1 MTKNKKQFIKT
12 LLYIQH
18 LITSIKWLII
28 QNNITKAEEK
38 LREANS
44 LIEEVGYD
52 NTWWKRNSVT
62 ANLVREN
69 NTTTNGTHK
78 RNVKCGYT
86 LCERF
91 ISKTKFFTK
100 RRIKNAIWN

>member
-1 MTKNKKQFIKT
+1 MNKALFFFDR
-12 LLYIQH
+12 
-18 LITSIKWLII
+18 
-28 QNNITKAEEK
+28 KA
-38 LREANS
+38 
-44 LIEEVGYD
+44 YD
-52 NTWWKRNSVT
+52 NTRLKRNSVT

-100 RRIKNAIWN
+100 RRIKNAI

>member
-38 LREANS
+38 LKEANS

-52 NTWWKRNSVT
+52 NTKWKRDSAT
-62 ANLVREN
+62 ANLNRQN
-69 NTTTNGTHK
+69 HTTTNGSHK
-78 RNVKCGYT
+78 KNVKCGH
-86 LCERF
+86 
-91 ISKTKFFTK
+91 
-100 RRIKNAIWN
+100 

>member
-38 LREANS
+38 LKEANS

-52 NTWWKRNSVT
+52 NTK
-62 ANLVREN
+62 
-69 NTTTNGTHK
+69 
-78 RNVKCGYT
+78 
-86 LCERF
+86 
-91 ISKTKFFTK
+91 
-100 RRIKNAIWN
+100 